1 MSDLPSAQQP
11 QDCFFD
17 VLRLWTTSQRSKA
30 SKDANHWKRLLAELV
45 WESGKTRRLWLL
57 FFQILKW
64 TQIFDQ
70 PQKQVGGDHGIWMFP
85 WIVGWWIMMCLQVS
99 FFFSWFPFAF
109 QALCFPHIK
118 YRTTYHLCK
127 SKARFD
133 SEFCVGGRN
142 RREFPSQGHGAVGH
156 SSRSPNPK
164 LPRCIQFES
173 QHDVGGSISHGQ
185 PMQKPQQVTGWG
197 RFMLAS

>member
-1 MSDLPSAQQP
+1 
-11 QDCFFD
+11 
-17 VLRLWTTSQRSKA
+17 
-30 SKDANHWKRLLAELV
+30 
-45 WESGKTRRLWLL
+45 
-57 FFQILKW
+57 
-64 TQIFDQ
+64 
-70 PQKQVGGDHGIWMFP
+70 
-85 WIVGWWIMMCLQVS
+85 MMCLQVS
-99 FFFSWFPFAF
+99 FFFPWFPFAF

-118 YRTTYHLCK
+118 HRTTYHLCK

-142 RREFPSQGHGAVGH
+142 RREFPSQGRGVVGH
-156 SSRSPNPK
+156 SSCSPNPK

-173 QHDVGGSISHGQ
+173 QHDVGRSISHGQ